1 MKFIDSECEC
11 LTHTVG
17 FSKRELFLYYNTPC
31 HSSRNMLRRNMKHT
45 FKLLIVFLVKFEYF
59 CQLLQSSSVK
69 KKAHSHLLE
78 LYSGY
83 PHSVTPIFQK
93 LPLKISYFRLCF
105 LLLKIPP
112 IIFYQIKTFWP

>member
-69 KKAHSHLLE
+69 KKCTFSSIRTVFWISSFC
-78 LYSGY
+78 Y
-83 PHSVTPIFQK
+83 
-93 LPLKISYFRLCF
+93 SYFPETAFKNILFQIMFSIAEDPPYHF
-105 LLLKIPP
+105 LPN
-112 IIFYQIKTFWP
+112 